1 MVAIS
6 STGSPAVLIT
16 RAIGITLHSFA
27 VVTLVLWAGRIVA
40 QRSKT
45 KWTLFWAM
53 ALFTCLSL
61 AITAL
66 VELSYA
72 SITLGTVWVFWTPM
86 HTFVGD
92 LFCRMGMLTMT
103 ACRLYRLG
111 LSVKAHSQRA
121 IVVQVVAATALLA
134 SLAVTTWLRINE
146 FSRMSSITF
155 TVTADPDLQNMRN
168 AESAVTFVV
177 FFLVQL
183 ISLLGDVLF
192 NMIILKNAAAAGR
205 QYGKLGWAS
214 EVAPYI
220 PAAVTN
226 VAYLLTVTWARVI
239 ATSDVP
245 TWKIINY
252 LAIMFSRFAPSVET
266 FTFLQYTVRQTS
278 EILRSRRTSKQ
289 SSSSRNRSR
298 GSSFL
303 KPTASEK
310 GKSLSSAQPTSRL
323 AVQDQD

>member
-1 MVAIS
+1 MV
-6 STGSPAVLIT
+6 TPAVLTT
-16 RAIGITLHSFA
+16 RVIGITLHSFA
-27 VVTLVLWAGRIVA
+27 VVTLVLWAGKIVV

-53 ALFTCLSL
+53 ALVTCLSL

-66 VELSYA
+66 VEVSYG
-72 SITLGTVWVFWTPM
+72 SITLSPNPSQIQWTPM
-86 HTFVGD
+86 NTFVGD
-92 LFCRMGMLTMT
+92 FFCRMGMLTMT
-103 ACRLYRLG
+103 GCRLYRLG
-111 LSVKAHSQRA
+111 LSAKAHSQRA
-121 IVVQVVAATALLA
+121 IAVQVLAATALLV
-134 SLAVTTWLRINE
+134 SLAVTTWLRFNE
-146 FSRMSSITF
+146 YARDLWPVVPAGTP
-155 TVTADPDLQNMRN
+155 DPELQSMRN

-226 VAYLLTVTWARVI
+226 VAYLLAVTWARVI

-289 SSSSRNRSR
+289 SSSSRDRSR

-303 KPTASEK
+303 KPITSEK
-310 GKSLSSAQPTSRL
+310 GKSLTSVHPASRL
-323 AVQDQD
+323 VVPDQS